1 LAFRERNSFGRCAY
15 ILWVASV
22 VQSCWLDQ
30 QESAILLSSFYR
42 LRRVVVFLAIVG
54 FCCNSLMADP
64 IPVRSSQGTFHGF
77 LVLKTLEGNTLA
89 VGDIVQIAHGDR
101 VTSRLTF
108 HFRDGSIDDET
119 TVFAQRKVFR
129 LISDHHIQ
137 RGPSFPKPLDMTVD
151 AVLGQVTSV
160 NKDGKTVQEH
170 FDLEPDVCNGLP
182 LILLLNLDPAA
193 PPSKLAMVAPTAKPR
208 LVHVLL
214 AGEGEDPVTIGGVRH
229 KATNFRIK
237 IELGGVTGVV
247 APIVGKQ
254 PSDIH
259 VWILGGPAPA
269 FVKEEGQF
277 YEGGPIWRIELA
289 SPVFPAS
296 ADGK

>member
-1 LAFRERNSFGRCAY
+1 
-15 ILWVASV
+15 
-22 VQSCWLDQ
+22 LDQ
-30 QESAILLSSFYR
+30 QEFAISISILYR
-42 LRRVVVFLAIVG
+42 LGRAIVWLGMIG
-54 FCCNSLMADP
+54 FCCKTLTADS
-64 IPVRSSQGTFHGF
+64 IPVRSLQGTFHGF

-89 VGDIVQIAHGDR
+89 AGDIVQVAHGDR
-101 VTSRLTF
+101 VSSRLTF

-119 TVFAQRKVFR
+119 TVFTQRKVFR
-129 LISDHHIQ
+129 LISDHHVQ

-160 NKDGKTVQEH
+160 DKDGKAVQEH

-193 PPSKLAMVAPTAKPR
+193 PPTKLAMVAPTVKPR